1 MDARAEHANSL
12 SSEVNITYYSSQS
25 SDETE
30 YYDIDS
36 EFERQ
41 SASRAKEKGKIR
53 TKHEDLWSDNTR
65 KRRKNA
71 VRIILVKYSFY
82 SNNNAVENSISSG
95 KNVRMLYNILI
106 LMILLKTQDL
116 CYFTPTIIG
125 KHAGG

>member
-1 MDARAEHANSL
+1 MDARAEHANS
-12 SSEVNITYYSSQS
+12 SSSKVKITYYSSQS

-41 SASRAKEKGKIR
+41 NASRSQEKGKIR

-82 SNNNAVENSISSG
+82 SFNNAVENSISSG

-106 LMILLKTQDL
+106 LMILL
-116 CYFTPTIIG
+116 
-125 KHAGG
+125 